1 MVASPRS
8 LTMQNNSVPRTGD
21 RLWYEEETGGLTPPQ
36 LEAVKQVSLDIY
48 SLSTLSKLSTQP
60 INLYN
65 TQPIYISILKYVCIR

>member
-8 LTMQNNSVPRTGD
+8 LTMQNNSEPRTGD

-48 SLSTLSKLSTQP
+48 SLSTLSTLSTHY
-60 INLYN
+60 LLF
-65 TQPIYISILKYVCIR
+65 IYLHTLSILIYLCTR

>member
-8 LTMQNNSVPRTGD
+8 LTMLNNSEPRTGD

-48 SLSTLSKLSTQP
+48 SLTTLYLHTLS
-60 INLYN
+60 
-65 TQPIYISILKYVCIR
+65 ILIYVCIR